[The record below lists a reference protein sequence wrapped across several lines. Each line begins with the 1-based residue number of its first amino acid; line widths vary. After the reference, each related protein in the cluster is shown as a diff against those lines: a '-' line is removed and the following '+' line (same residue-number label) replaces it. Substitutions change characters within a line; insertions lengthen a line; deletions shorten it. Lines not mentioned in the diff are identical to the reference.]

1 MEKQRQE
8 GAEECATEDEQ
19 NNNEDF
25 TASQSYFSMAL
36 NYFRGG
42 PSPKNTS
49 QTNVQKP
56 TAAASRKHLEEGA
69 TPDDIDG
76 DQKIMMMKQK
86 KKCLTSASLAGNEP
100 ELIDCDTVDA
110 IAFIDPSGDETEEIE
125 DLRMIKRGTN
135 FPLQAKTK
143 KKKGSHQNKT
153 HRQHGDDEEVVEA
166 LKQHSK
172 NSAIKRNRSH
182 QQMTMLAAAVTSNN
196 VGKKQQKLGAGSSH
210 SSENDTDE

>member
-1 MEKQRQE
+1 MEKQRNE

-69 TPDDIDG
+69 TPDEIDG

-153 HRQHGDDEEVVEA
+153 HRHGEDEEVVEA

-210 SSENDTDE
+210 SS

>member
-1 MEKQRQE
+1 MEKQRNE

-56 TAAASRKHLEEGA
+56 TAAASRKHLEEGT
-69 TPDDIDG
+69 TPDEIDG

-153 HRQHGDDEEVVEA
+153 NRHGEDEEVVEA

-172 NSAIKRNRSH
+172 NSAIKRNRSQ

>member
-1 MEKQRQE
+1 
-8 GAEECATEDEQ
+8 
-19 NNNEDF
+19 
-25 TASQSYFSMAL
+25 
-36 NYFRGG
+36 
-42 PSPKNTS
+42 
-49 QTNVQKP
+49 
-56 TAAASRKHLEEGA
+56 
-69 TPDDIDG
+69 
-76 DQKIMMMKQK
+76 MKQK

-153 HRQHGDDEEVVEA
+153 HRHGEDEEVVET

-172 NSAIKRNRSH
+172 NSAIKRNRSQ